1 MTRLAPVIS
10 LSHGGGPMP
19 LLGDPSHRDIVDS
32 LKTKLPKILKLG
44 TQDAPKAIVLVTAHW
59 STDKVTVSS
68 GSRHGLLYDYYGF
81 PPESYEIKHD
91 APGSPEVAGE
101 VQKALGEAGIECK
114 QDAERGMSYS
124 KFSPTTESNHCCNSR
139 RLIQYPQAVR
149 GPCHR
154 NQILATLCTPS
165 GRRNTLSYFP
175 SMRYAPHSATKLINR
190 YTGWDHGVF
199 VPMKLVD
206 PSATIP
212 IVQLSVLASESASQ
226 SYAIGRALST
236 LRAQNIAIIGSGFAT
251 LHNLRLMFSGESST
265 PAFKQKNADWSG
277 AVTDAAM
284 TDDDEARARKFE
296 GWREWPNAYTM
307 HPRGGAEH
315 FLPLIVCA
323 GAARTTKGRKYADDF
338 RGVDMWSYYWGEDE

>member
-1 MTRLAPVIS
+1 MRLARNFLTFTTFLLQRPTCAGNTTFNPLHGIQQFPLSSYSSNMTRLAPVIS

-114 QDAERGMSYS
+114 QDAER
-124 KFSPTTESNHCCNSR
+124 
-139 RLIQYPQAVR
+139 
-149 GPCHR
+149 
-154 NQILATLCTPS
+154 
-165 GRRNTLSYFP
+165 
-175 SMRYAPHSATKLINR
+175 
-190 YTGWDHGVF
+190 GWDHGVF